1 MKILILAD
9 GRSPITLNW
18 LRSLKSL
25 NHQIVLVSSYPCE
38 QPKEADEFFILPVAF
53 SGLSG
58 SSIPKNKAKDGSKS
72 EGSDWTFIRRF
83 RPLLINFRYIL
94 GPFSLPL
101 TARKFNRIV
110 SQTNPDLI
118 HALRIPYEG
127 MLLSFYRGSIPCAVS
142 IWGNDITLHAQG
154 SAMMRQLTQKT
165 LKKVRGLAAD
175 TKRDIRLGKNWGFPT
190 DEPALVVPGNGG
202 IDFTKV
208 RITAEKEQ
216 VGLNWLPENWNIVI
230 NPRGFRPGSVRN
242 DTFFQSIP
250 LILRQFP
257 NTLFLCCSM
266 AGQPEADAW
275 LDELQIHRNT
285 MLLPTIPQ
293 ELLWSLFSR
302 AQVTVSISEHDG
314 TPNSLLEA
322 MTCGCFPVAGDIE
335 SIREWITPGVN
346 GLLVDPNNPEQLA
359 SAVISAL
366 LNEKLR
372 SDAAEINRQIIL
384 ERADSEIVRTEIEV
398 FYNQFVS
405 D

>member
-1 MKILILAD
+1 
-9 GRSPITLNW
+9 
-18 LRSLKSL
+18 
-25 NHQIVLVSSYPCE
+25 
-38 QPKEADEFFILPVAF
+38 
-53 SGLSG
+53 
-58 SSIPKNKAKDGSKS
+58 
-72 EGSDWTFIRRF
+72 
-83 RPLLINFRYIL
+83 
-94 GPFSLPL
+94 
-101 TARKFNRIV
+101 
-110 SQTNPDLI
+110 
-118 HALRIPYEG
+118 
-127 MLLSFYRGSIPCAVS
+127 
-142 IWGNDITLHAQG
+142 
-154 SAMMRQLTQKT
+154 
-165 LKKVRGLAAD
+165 
-175 TKRDIRLGKNWGFPT
+175 
-190 DEPALVVPGNGG
+190 
-202 IDFTKV
+202 
-208 RITAEKEQ
+208 